1 MAPVVWPGFIAS
13 CEADTEDREL
23 WRTWWTMVQKYRI
36 GSIVRLW
43 GLVREAWDMR
53 DARSVE
59 IPAWAAILRS
69 KGLRIISGGYEQLIS
84 VLIEQEG
91 QKRD

>member
-1 MAPVVWPGFIAS
+1 M
-13 CEADTEDREL
+13 
-23 WRTWWTMVQKYRI
+23 
-36 GSIVRLW
+36 RLW
-43 GLVREAWDMR
+43 GLVREVWDMR